1 MINKIFDIK
10 MSAKSS
16 LMLSVKVTKASGIT
30 SLIDLRK
37 IMAEATIFETAIS
50 DVTGRFIRIII
61 LVFSGFQR
69 VQHNRNAVKVLSRRK
84 Q

>member
-1 MINKIFDIK
+1 MNNKIFDIK

-37 IMAEATIFETAIS
+37 IMVEVTIFEPSIS
-50 DVTGRFIRIII
+50 DVTDRFRRIII
-61 LVFSGFQR
+61 LAFLGFDEC
-69 VQHNRNAVKVLSRRK
+69 NIDRNAVKA
-84 Q
+84 

>member
-1 MINKIFDIK
+1 MNNKIFDIK

-61 LVFSGFQR
+61 LVFSGFQP

>member
-61 LVFSGFQR
+61 LVFSGFQ
-69 VQHNRNAVKVLSRRK
+69 
-84 Q
+84 

>member
-30 SLIDLRK
+30 SHIDLQK
-37 IMAEATIFETAIS
+37 IMAEVTRFKLAIF
-50 DVTGRFIRIII
+50 DVTGLFI
-61 LVFSGFQR
+61 G
-69 VQHNRNAVKVLSRRK
+69 K
-84 Q
+84 